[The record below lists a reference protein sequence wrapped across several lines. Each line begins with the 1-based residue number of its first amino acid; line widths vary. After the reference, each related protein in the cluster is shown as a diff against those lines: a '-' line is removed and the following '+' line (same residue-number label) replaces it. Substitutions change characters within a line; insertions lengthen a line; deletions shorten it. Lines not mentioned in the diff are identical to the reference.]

1 MLVITNGER
10 EMGKPF
16 SADCLSVAGLIGSIS
31 GEFFVGRWTGECR
44 IESIDWDSAVFCA
57 EEDSAGTPVT
67 ITPSERWQIEL
78 EVRRLLKDLP
88 DGHLIDR
95 VTLRQSY
102 GNQQAV
108 LDCVAIT

>member
-1 MLVITNGER
+1 MD
-10 EMGKPF
+10 KPF

-31 GEFFVGRWTGECR
+31 GKYFVDRWAGVCR
-44 IESIDWDSAVFCA
+44 IESIDWDSAVFCLA
-57 EEDSAGTPVT
+57 EDSTGSPVSLT
-67 ITPSERWQIEL
+67 QTERLQIES
-78 EVRRLLKDLP
+78 EIVRLLIKVP